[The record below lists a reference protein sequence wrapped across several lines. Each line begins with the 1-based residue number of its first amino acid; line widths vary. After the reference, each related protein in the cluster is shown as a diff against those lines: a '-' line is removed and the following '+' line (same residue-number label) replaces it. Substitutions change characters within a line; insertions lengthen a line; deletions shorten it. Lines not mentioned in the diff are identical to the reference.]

1 MLTNLHRGLSC
12 GLMNIKSCDEVY
24 AFILYLFDFC
34 LGSSE
39 VGSCI
44 TDSWGR
50 ESYMDDE
57 DGGTVADKV
66 TRFVSRFVDRVGTEA
81 GISQEHL
88 KSLYTMIPGQSCKA
102 GDKKSPKSRK

>member
-1 MLTNLHRGLSC
+1 MFRVIS
-12 GLMNIKSCDEVY
+12 MIIK
-24 AFILYLFDFC
+24 ILLNKSDCLCFCYLF

-44 TDSWGR
+44 TDSGGW

-57 DGGTVADKV
+57 DGGTIADQV

-88 KSLYTMIPGQSCKA
+88 KSLYTMIPGQF
-102 GDKKSPKSRK
+102 DKHSKPFKQF